1 MLDGVSILPG
11 LDDQPGIAV
20 LDGRAFETGQPDCL
34 SAFHTRGIRSI
45 SARSVISL
53 AQAGL
58 AHVAERHRRARRVA
72 LLYHSMIR
80 CGRVLDLDW
89 LSHGAGEANRLAFL
103 NHKRGQHL

>member
-58 AHVAERHRRARRVA
+58 AHVGAVHRRAGWVFGNH
-72 LLYHSMIR
+72 HSPSAS
-80 CGRVLDLDW
+80 G
-89 LSHGAGEANRLAFL
+89 S
-103 NHKRGQHL
+103 